1 MNEILKNVQ
10 QLLENDNSKI
20 EVRKSGTYRF
30 LPSYRYEAHRHIEYE
45 INYVLQGKCMMIF
58 DTEYVPLKAGE
69 CIVINPFQ
77 NHGFLVDAKSGCKI
91 QQTEMSICIPED
103 MKETFPFCE
112 KESEYQV
119 LKNCEDLVPVME
131 QVSRICRCDKEDYGT
146 TLLHLAVLQLVVT
159 LGYHGK
165 KTRITEAGVRNE
177 KIRDILK
184 FIQEHYQESL
194 QIEELAVSRGISSRF
209 LRKYFTEEIGMS
221 CLDYIQVLRLNKAKE
236 LLWETDKSITEIAL
250 ETGYGTPQY
259 FSRIFR
265 AEIGMTPSKYRSSWR
280 ENKSKIL

>member
-1 MNEILKNVQ
+1 MNEVEKEALK
-10 QLLENDNSKI
+10 LLEEEESLA

-69 CIVINPFQ
+69 CIVITPFQ

-91 QQTEMSICIPED
+91 QQTEMSIRIPED
-103 MKETFPFCE
+103 RKEIFPF
-112 KESEYQV
+112 SERKRGYQV

-131 QVSRICRCDKEDYGT
+131 QISRICRVDKESYGMT
-146 TLLHLAVLQLVVT
+146 MLDLSVLQLVVA

-165 KTRITEAGVRNE
+165 KTHTTEAGIRNE

-184 FIQEHYQESL
+184 YIQEHYQESL
-194 QIEELAVSRGISSRF
+194 QIEELAASRGISSRF
-209 LRKYFTEEIGMS
+209 LRRYFTQEIGMS
-221 CLDYIQVLRLNKAKE
+221 CLDYIQALRLNKAKE
-236 LLWETDKSITEIAL
+236 LLWETSKSITEIAL

-265 AEIGMTPSKYRSSWR
+265 QEIGMTPSEYRSSWK
-280 ENKSKIL
+280 EKVSGS